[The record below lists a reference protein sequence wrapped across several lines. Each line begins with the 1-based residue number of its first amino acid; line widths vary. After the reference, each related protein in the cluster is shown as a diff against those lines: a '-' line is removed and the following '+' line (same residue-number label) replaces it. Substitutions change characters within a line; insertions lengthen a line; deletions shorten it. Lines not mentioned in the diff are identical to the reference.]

1 MSTVVR
7 NPSEESIKPA
17 VHLEFIRNQ
26 AALTTEQQP
35 ATDEIAEYHRSLFMH
50 HHALEIERLKQE
62 GLSHEERLGFL
73 HSRWNEIQE
82 RLKGLEKFVPVA
94 YEGQPDVRPSAP
106 WNMWDRL
113 MFGGALAAIISL
125 LIFGILNISFNLLES
140 GLVTFMENPYRAYF
154 WAALLPVGAFAV
166 KVGWD
171 LLPDGSWRAVYLWV
185 CLALGMAGV
194 LVWMGTYST
203 VYPTLSKSITDQL
216 TNVSVFD
223 DSSSAGQFN
232 PGGARSVDMVMVFAQ
247 AIAEIFLSAVL
258 GMFMTLIY
266 SRHRPVQLAT
276 DPVFA
281 RLDEER
287 VRLEREM
294 VDARMGLAAA
304 RGREKQYENQLSAL
318 ATYAK
323 SIYQKEVAVRKEQ
336 SSQKEAVLDR
346 ITQHVRT
353 QLETIS
359 SGDYQPRPASLP
371 LEGSNGR

>member
-1 MSTVVR
+1 
-7 NPSEESIKPA
+7 
-17 VHLEFIRNQ
+17 
-26 AALTTEQQP
+26 
-35 ATDEIAEYHRSLFMH
+35 MH

-62 GLSHEERLGFL
+62 GLAHEDRLGFL
-73 HSRWNEIQE
+73 HSRWKEIQE
-82 RLKGLEKFVPVA
+82 RLKGLEKFVPVT

-106 WNMWDRL
+106 WNFWDRL

-171 LLPDGSWRAVYLWV
+171 LMPEGSWRAVYLWV

-194 LVWMGTYST
+194 LVWIATYST

-216 TNVSVFD
+216 ATVSVFD
-223 DSSSAGQFN
+223 EGNSSSQFSL
-232 PGGARSVDMVMVFAQ
+232 GGARAVDMVMVFAQ

-266 SRHRPVQLAT
+266 VRHRPVQLAT

-281 RLDEER
+281 KLDEER
-287 VRLEREM
+287 VRLEKEV
-294 VDARMGLAAA
+294 VDARLGLAAA

-323 SIYQKEVAVRKEQ
+323 SIYQKELAVRKEQ

-353 QLETIS
+353 QLEAIS
-359 SGDYQPRPASLP
+359 SGDNGGRPASLP